1 MFVVCLAFAW
11 VKGFF
16 LELSRVSRSGDAPWC
31 VVLGDRVN
39 LMMLGMWEIDGVRI
53 QGSVDLAVVSE
64 KLVWWSFGLV
74 ERTASRSVGGLR

>member
-1 MFVVCLAFAW
+1 MR
-11 VKGFF
+11 G
-16 LELSRVSRSGDAPWC
+16 PW
-31 VVLGDRVN
+31 DRVN

-53 QGSVDLAVVSE
+53 QGSVDIAVVSE